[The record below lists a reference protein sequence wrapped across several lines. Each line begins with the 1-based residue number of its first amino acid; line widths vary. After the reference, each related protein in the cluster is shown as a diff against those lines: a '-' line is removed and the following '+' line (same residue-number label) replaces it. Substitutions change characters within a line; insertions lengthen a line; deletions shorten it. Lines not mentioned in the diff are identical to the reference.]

1 MPFCWRQFPVISWQ
15 LRTIAM
21 LKKEV
26 CHQHKNILH
35 SLSQPIKIKAH
46 QIQMARNT
54 QKVHKGCAKLALT
67 IVKVKATPFIQ
78 LFNMSKKIV
87 WKLNVICL
95 IWLIYIYSVGLRT
108 WKCQEHWN
116 ENLHRC
122 HAIIANV
129 TDTNFFP
136 LCRSLHSNCWIIT
149 LDLRI
154 SCWGFR

>member
-95 IWLIYIYSVGLRT
+95 IWLIYIYIPLDY
-108 WKCQEHWN
+108 EH
-116 ENLHRC
+116 EN
-122 HAIIANV
+122 AKNIEMKIS
-129 TDTNFFP
+129 TDATPLLQMLLTPIFF
-136 LCRSLHSNCWIIT
+136 HYA
-149 LDLRI
+149 DLYI
-154 SCWGFR
+154 PIVE